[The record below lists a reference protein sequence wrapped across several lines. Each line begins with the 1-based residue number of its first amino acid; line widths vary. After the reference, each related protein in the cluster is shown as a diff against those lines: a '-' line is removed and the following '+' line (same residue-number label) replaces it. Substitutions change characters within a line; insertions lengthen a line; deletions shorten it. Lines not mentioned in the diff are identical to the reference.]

1 MIDWG
6 CDCVA
11 FFDMCDEC
19 RALRGEREYDLEWDL
34 AHAMNEN
41 MKLLAAC
48 SDGRRLARGSVP
60 PGPGQPIKAHEY
72 PRVER
77 EANDE

>member
-48 SDGRRLARGSVP
+48 RDGRRLARGSVP
-60 PGPGQPIKAHEY
+60 PGPGQPT
-72 PRVER
+72 
-77 EANDE
+77 EAQMEAEGASDDAR